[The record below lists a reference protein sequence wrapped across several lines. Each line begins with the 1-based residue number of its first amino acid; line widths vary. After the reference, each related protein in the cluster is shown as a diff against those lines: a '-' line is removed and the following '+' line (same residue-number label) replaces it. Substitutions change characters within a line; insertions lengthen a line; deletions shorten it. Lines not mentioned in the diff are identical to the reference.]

1 MQTPDIINLQYQY
14 RKQNLSFMATLLK
27 SGFLAGFLLISASLM
42 SKDKDFSISVGNV
55 EAKTINF
62 EIANAKNVSLFVY
75 NDIEGELFSEKLSA
89 ENPIMKSYN
98 LQDLAA
104 GTYYLVA
111 ESETKVEKYKININS
126 HNEMEVE
133 KKPVSSVNKPEYTIE
148 GNMAKLHMAD
158 VKNPVNI
165 SVYDFS
171 NNLFYSANKNAENGE
186 LNLTFDLDPKTS
198 SNYIIRVEEN
208 GNVFNKIIP
217 LK

>member
-1 MQTPDIINLQYQY
+1 MT
-14 RKQNLSFMATLLK
+14 TLLK
-27 SGFLAGFLLISASLM
+27 SGLLAGCLLISASLM

-55 EAKTINF
+55 TAKTVNF

-75 NDIEGELFSEKLSA
+75 NDIEGELFSEKLDA
-89 ENPIMKSYN
+89 ENPVRKSYN
-98 LQDLAA
+98 LQDLVS

-111 ESETKVEKYKININS
+111 ESDTKVEKYRISINNL
-126 HNEMEVE
+126 NVMEVE
-133 KKPVSSVNKPEYTIE
+133 KTPVSSVNKPEYTIS
-148 GNMAKLHMAD
+148 GNKVKLHLAE

-171 NNLFYSANKNAENGE
+171 NNLFYTANKNGENGE
-186 LNLTFDLDPKTS
+186 LDMTFDLDPKTS